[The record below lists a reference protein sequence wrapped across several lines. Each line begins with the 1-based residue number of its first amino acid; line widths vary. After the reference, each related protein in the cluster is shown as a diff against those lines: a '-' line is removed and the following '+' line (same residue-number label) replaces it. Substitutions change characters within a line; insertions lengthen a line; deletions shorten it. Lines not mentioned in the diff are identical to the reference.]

1 MTADKPITIA
11 ILAMGGEGG
20 GVLTDWLVHIGEQ
33 AGYLAQKTSV
43 PGVAQRTGAT
53 IYYVE
58 LFPRGAGALAS
69 RAPVLGL
76 MPMAGDIDL
85 LIASELMEAG
95 RAIQRG
101 LVTPDRTHLI
111 ASTHRVYSMT
121 EKTALTDGRV
131 DAAAIIGACKAA
143 ALSFVGFDMQQLAED
158 HRSVISAVLLGAV
171 AGSKALPFARDDYER
186 AIRAGG
192 RGATTSLAAFSAGYD
207 AALAGGSEHAA
218 SAEAA
223 DSVGKGPAGVAL
235 DDAIIGEARSIII
248 AGLERAADY
257 QDGRY
262 AADYYNR
269 LKPFIALARTSGE
282 AGQILLC
289 ETARQLAL
297 GMTYED
303 TIRVAELKIRRE
315 RFARVRA
322 EVGIGSGQILN
333 IVEFMH
339 PRIEEIADTLPAAVG
354 RWLLGSKLARRGLG
368 RLTARGRMVRT
379 TSLSG
384 FLLLYG
390 LASLKRIRRG
400 TLRFQREMNFLA
412 EWTGTVRRAADTDL
426 ALATGLAE
434 LRNLVKGYGDTYERG
449 LGKYRKISAFV
460 LNDAGHPAASSRLR
474 ALIAAAERDEFGEA
488 LDLEIQR
495 LSSASVPNPKVA

>member
-1 MTADKPITIA
+1 MTIDKPITIA

-58 LFPRGAGALAS
+58 LFPMGAGGLAG
-69 RAPVLGL
+69 RVPVLGL

-101 LVTPDRTHLI
+101 LVTPDRTQLI
-111 ASTHRVYSMT
+111 TSTHRVYSMT
-121 EKTALTDGRV
+121 EKTAIADGRV
-131 DAAAIIGACKAA
+131 DAAAIVTACKAA
-143 ALSFVGFDMQQLAED
+143 ALNFIGFDMQQLAED
-158 HRSVISAVLLGAV
+158 HGSVISAVLLGAV
-171 AGSKALPFARDDYER
+171 AGSKALPFSRADYEA

-192 RGATTSLAAFSAGYD
+192 RGANTSLAAFSAGFD
-207 AALAGGSEHAA
+207 AAS
-218 SAEAA
+218 
-223 DSVGKGPAGVAL
+223 KPGPGVAEST
-235 DDAIIGEARSIII
+235 DAAGRVAAGSADIVVDAAITGETRSIVV
-248 AGLERAADY
+248 AGIERTADY

-262 AADYYNR
+262 AREYYDR
-269 LKPFIALARTSGE
+269 LQPFIALARTSGE
-282 AGQILLC
+282 AGQTLLR

-303 TIRVAELKIRRE
+303 TIRVAELKIRRD
-315 RFARVRA
+315 RFERVRN
-322 EVGIGSGQILN
+322 EVGFKAGQLLD

-339 PRIEEIADTLPAAVG
+339 PRIEEIADTLPAGIG
-354 RWLLGSKLARRGLG
+354 RWLLGNRLARRVLAP
-368 RLTARGRMVRT
+368 LTARGRMVRT
-379 TSLSG
+379 TSLRG

-390 LASLKRIRRG
+390 LASLKRTRRS
-400 TLRFQREMNFLA
+400 TLRFQREMSFLA
-412 EWTGTVRRAADTDL
+412 EWTETVRRAAGADL
-426 ALATGLAE
+426 PLATGLAE

-449 LGKYRKISAFV
+449 LRKYQTIRSFV

-474 ALIAAAERDEFGEA
+474 TLIAAAERDEFGEA

-495 LSSASVPNPKVA
+495 LLSASISNPKVA